1 VQVVLAHADP
11 AVRRRFI
18 RVLSH
23 VGHEVRE
30 TDTAAGAVERCRESP
45 PDVLLADVALCHD
58 AVGEGMLNALK
69 GDPEAYRS
77 AVVLLERPDLD
88 LETAVVALRRG
99 VQDFLVEPI
108 GDAELVSR
116 VEAAGRTKVLQE
128 ELVVQSG
135 RLEAML
141 FEDPLTGLSN
151 RRFILTQLAGA
162 VSGARRHHRPLTI
175 AIVDIDHFKSVNDR
189 HGHAAGDRVLAAVA
203 GCLREHLRAEDQLGR
218 LGGEEFLM
226 LLPDTASAA
235 ARAVAEKLR
244 TEVAAA
250 PAPAAVTVS
259 AGVATWAQD
268 TPEALLRR
276 ADAALYRAKEGGRDR
291 VMAATVHGRT

>member
-1 VQVVLAHADP
+1 MGTPLDVQVVLAHADP
-11 AVRRRFI
+11 GVRRRFT

-23 VGHEVRE
+23 VGHHVEAVDAV
-30 TDTAAGAVERCRESP
+30 DTAVERCREQP
-45 PDVLLADVALCHD
+45 PDVVLVDVALCRDDEHELL
-58 AVGEGMLNALK
+58 AALK

-88 LETAVVALRRG
+88 LNTAVAALRRG

-108 GDAELVSR
+108 GDAELVAR

-128 ELVVQSG
+128 ELVVQSA

-162 VSGARRHHRPLTI
+162 ISAARRHGRPLTI
-175 AIVDIDHFKSVNDR
+175 AIVDIDHFKAVNDE

-203 GCLREHLRAEDQLGR
+203 SALREHLRAEDQLGPPR
-218 LGGEEFLM
+218 RRGVPRAACPTRTRAWPPPPSRSCGARS
-226 LLPDTASAA
+226 PGWRSSTTA
-235 ARAVAEKLR
+235 
-244 TEVAAA
+244 
-250 PAPAAVTVS
+250 PP
-259 AGVATWAQD
+259 WA
-268 TPEALLRR
+268 
-276 ADAALYRAKEGGRDR
+276 
-291 VMAATVHGRT
+291 